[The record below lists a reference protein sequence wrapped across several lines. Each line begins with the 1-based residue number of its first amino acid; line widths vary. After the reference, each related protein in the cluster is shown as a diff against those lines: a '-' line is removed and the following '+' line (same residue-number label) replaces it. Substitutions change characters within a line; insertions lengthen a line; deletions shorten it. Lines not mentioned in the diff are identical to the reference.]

1 MEDVDNTHHTENTT
15 TNADRTLAQIVR
27 VLNIKPIE
35 GADKIELANVLGWEV
50 VVKKDEFKVGDLG
63 VYFTIGSV
71 LDVSNPDTNFLQGK
85 VLKTKKIRGV
95 LSQGLL
101 GPLVWLKNI
110 GHDMSNIK
118 ENDDVTDALNV
129 KKFVPLDEMYEYFDD
144 GYSVPFPA
152 FVPKTS
158 EKRVQQCP
166 TALRELEGKNI
177 VITQKFDGTST
188 TFIYCNNQFIICG
201 RNRGMKPLSKVPE
214 DKTVD
219 IDRTVNKISHYYEME
234 KLYDLENKMTAYGK
248 NIAIQGETIGPKIN
262 GNRHNVKSNDFYV
275 FNIYDIDKQM
285 YMSFDDLENICGIL
299 GLKTVKVVYKGVMKE
314 EWLSVKEILAIA
326 SSQRYDS
333 GNIAEGVV
341 VKTNYGPEMP
351 RTSFK
356 AISNEYLLKYNL

>member
-1 MEDVDNTHHTENTT
+1 MTDNNTT
-15 TNADRTLAQIVR
+15 TPDRTLAQIVK
-27 VLNIKPIE
+27 VTNIRPIE

-63 VYFTIGSV
+63 VYFTIGAV
-71 LDVSNPDTNFLQGK
+71 LDVNNPDTNFLQGK

-101 GPLVWLKNI
+101 GPLVWLKNV
-110 GHDMSNIK
+110 GYDMENIS
-118 ENDDVTDALNV
+118 ENNDVTDILNV
-129 KKFVPLDEMYEYFDD
+129 KKFVPLDELYEYFDD
-144 GYSVPFPA
+144 GYGVPFPS

-166 TALRELEGKNI
+166 TALRELEGKDV

-188 TFIYCNNQFIICG
+188 TFVYCNNQFIICG
-201 RNRGMKPLSKVPE
+201 RNRGMKPLSKVQNSE
-214 DKTVD
+214 QTID
-219 IDRTVNKISHYYEME
+219 IDKTVNKISHYYEME

-248 NIAIQGETIGPKIN
+248 NIAIQGEIIGPRIN
-262 GNRHNVKSNDFYV
+262 GNRHNMKSNDYYV
-275 FNIYDIDKQM
+275 FNIFDIDKQI
-285 YMSFDDLENICGIL
+285 YMSFDDVENVCNIL
-299 GLKTVKVVYKGVMKE
+299 GLKTVKVVYKGVMKP
-314 EWLSVKEILAIA
+314 EWLDMKAILDIA

-341 VKTNYGPEMP
+341 VKTNYGAEMP